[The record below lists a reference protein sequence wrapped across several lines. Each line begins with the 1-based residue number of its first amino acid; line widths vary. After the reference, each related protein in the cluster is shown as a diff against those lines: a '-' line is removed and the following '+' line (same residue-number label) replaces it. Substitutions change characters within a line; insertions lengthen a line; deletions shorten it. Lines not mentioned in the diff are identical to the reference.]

1 MTLHPFRSRFS
12 QLRAF
17 LIVAAL
23 ISLCLSS
30 NVGPRFLPLPSVT
43 DPEGKE
49 LQVSQGITASR
60 SRSERESFRV
70 PIMAQTQKRADREA
84 QPHPLDVTLRVGFVV
99 ANDTRVATEFRDV
112 SHLFTST
119 SVSQPAGR
127 APPRLV

>member
-30 NVGPRFLPLPSVT
+30 NVGPRFLPLPNVT
-43 DPEGKE
+43 DPEEKE
-49 LQVSQGITASR
+49 LQQSQGITASR

-70 PIMAQTQKRADREA
+70 PIMAQTQKRTDRDA
-84 QPHPLDVTLRVGFVV
+84 PPHPLALTLRVGFVV
-99 ANDTRVATEFRDV
+99 ANAARVATEFHDV
-112 SHLFTST
+112 GHLFTST

>member
-30 NVGPRFLPLPSVT
+30 NVGPRFLPLPNVT
-43 DPEGKE
+43 DPEEKE
-49 LQVSQGITASR
+49 LQQSQGIAASR
-60 SRSERESFRV
+60 SRSDRESFRV
-70 PIMAQTQKRADREA
+70 PIMAQMQKRADREA
-84 QPHPLDVTLRVGFVV
+84 PPHPLAIILRIGFVV
-99 ANDTRVATEFRDV
+99 ANDARVATEFHDV

>member
-1 MTLHPFRSRFS
+1 MTLHLLRSRFS

-30 NVGPRFLPLPSVT
+30 NVGPRFLPLPNVI
-43 DPEGKE
+43 DPEEKA
-49 LQVSQGITASR
+49 LQSQGVTVSR
-60 SRSERESFRV
+60 SRSEHESFRV
-70 PIMAQTQKRADREA
+70 PILAQTQKRADRETP
-84 QPHPLDVTLRVGFVV
+84 PHLLDVTLRVGFVV
-99 ANDTRVATEFRDV
+99 ANDARVATEFHDV

>member
-30 NVGPRFLPLPSVT
+30 NVGPRFLPLPNVT
-43 DPEGKE
+43 DPEEKE
-49 LQVSQGITASR
+49 LQQSQGITSSR
-60 SRSERESFRV
+60 SRSGRESFRV

-84 QPHPLDVTLRVGFVV
+84 PPHPLAVTLRACFVV
-99 ANDTRVATEFRDV
+99 ANDARVTTEFRDV

-127 APPRLV
+127 APPRVV

>member
-1 MTLHPFRSRFS
+1 M
-12 QLRAF
+12 RAF

-30 NVGPRFLPLPSVT
+30 NVGPRFLPLPNVT
-43 DPEGKE
+43 DPEEKE
-49 LQVSQGITASR
+49 LQQSQGITASR
-60 SRSERESFRV
+60 SRSGRESFRV

-84 QPHPLDVTLRVGFVV
+84 PPHPLAVTLRAGFVV
-99 ANDTRVATEFRDV
+99 ANDARVATEFRDV